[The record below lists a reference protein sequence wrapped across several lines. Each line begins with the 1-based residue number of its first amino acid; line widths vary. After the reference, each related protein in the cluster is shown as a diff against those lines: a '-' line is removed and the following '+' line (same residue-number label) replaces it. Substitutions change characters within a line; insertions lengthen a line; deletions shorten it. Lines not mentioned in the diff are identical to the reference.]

1 MKSLVCFISLALGA
15 TLFAQGDGATR
26 EVYLRLL
33 AFDSR
38 TVPETSFAFDPASPG
53 AAAVEAPVKSYL
65 NHQGTVMKLAGN
77 EVIFAGSNKIEDA
90 KNPDTLLAKV
100 SLPKTGRAF
109 ILVFLPAG
117 KDKFKVL
124 PLSDAVKDFPLGS
137 YRMVSLSRFPI
148 RLTLEKKPYEFQ
160 PGQISL
166 IENPP
171 MAENSHSGMTC
182 EANKDGKWQR
192 IGSGSWP
199 SLGEKRA
206 VEIFFDNPTTG
217 NTELRGFRDISP
229 LASKLPEPEPA
240 TTPSP

>member
-1 MKSLVCFISLALGA
+1 MKFLVCIISLAFGA
-15 TLFAQGDGATR
+15 SLFAQDDSAAR

-38 TVPETSFAFDPASPG
+38 TAPEASFAFDPAAPG
-53 AAAVEAPVKSYL
+53 TSAIEAPIKSYL
-65 NHQGTVMKLAGN
+65 NHEGTVMKLAGN
-77 EVIFAGSNKIEDA
+77 DVVFATTNKIEDA
-90 KNPDTLLAKV
+90 KNPETQLAKV
-100 SLPKTGRAF
+100 TLPKTGRAF

-148 RLTLEKKPYEFQ
+148 RLTLEKKPYEFK

-182 EANKDGKWQR
+182 EVKKDDKWQR

-199 SLGEKRA
+199 GLGEKRA
-206 VEIFFDNPTTG
+206 VEIFFDNPISG

-229 LASKLPEPEPA
+229 LASKKTEPEVVP
-240 TTPSP
+240 